1 MKNVLTVFSLVFGLF
16 ACQNAPK
23 PADKPAVY
31 TRFKFSEKAGVVGK
45 NDPADWCNGH
55 YGEAAPISADPK
67 RIAHRIFVLDNTP
80 ARIVV
85 DYGHMSAA
93 FMLWKQGDAVEILT
107 SSNLPACLSNK
118 DNFQIS
124 PDGLT
129 FRYDNHRDISFDAS
143 MQELAGGL
151 QIAIDLPE
159 GGEHGIAVVRCPE
172 CK

>member
-1 MKNVLTVFSLVFGLF
+1 M
-16 ACQNAPK
+16 
-23 PADKPAVY
+23 
-31 TRFKFSEKAGVVGK
+31 
-45 NDPADWCNGH
+45 
-55 YGEAAPISADPK
+55 
-67 RIAHRIFVLDNTP
+67 LDNTP

-151 QIAIDLPE
+151 QIAIDLLE

>member
-1 MKNVLTVFSLVFGLF
+1 MKNLIVVFGLF
-16 ACQNAPK
+16 LGLFSCSETPK
-23 PADKPAVY
+23 AADKASVY
-31 TRFKFSEKAGVVGK
+31 TRFKFSDKASAMGK

-67 RIAHRIFVLDNTP
+67 RISHRIFVLDETP
-80 ARIVV
+80 SRIVV

-93 FMLWKQGDAVEILT
+93 FMLWKHNGAIDIFT
-107 SSNLPACLSNK
+107 SDNLPACLSNK
-118 DNFQIS
+118 SNFQIA

-143 MQELAGGL
+143 LQEISGGI
-151 QIAIDLPE
+151 QVGIDLPE
-159 GGEHGIAVVRCPE
+159 NGGHGIAVVRCPE